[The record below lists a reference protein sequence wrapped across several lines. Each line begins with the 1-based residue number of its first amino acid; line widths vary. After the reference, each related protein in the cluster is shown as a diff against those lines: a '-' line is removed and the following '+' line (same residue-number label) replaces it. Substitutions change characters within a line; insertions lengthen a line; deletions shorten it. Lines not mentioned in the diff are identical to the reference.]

1 MNRQP
6 LSHMA
11 VVLLALTLA
20 NPHCLAAGSGI
31 EAMEPPFGS
40 GYAPEQESQKLTN
53 KGFRSYQQ
61 ALYYESLDTPKDA
74 AKSRTALKK
83 AQKFLRQAAQKDQKN
98 VRAFAL
104 LGEVLA
110 MQGES
115 RKAIGAFNF
124 ALQLSPKYYSAWLQ
138 RARVLLV
145 MGLVNDVQKSYVVL
159 ARNEPDLANEL
170 LVAIDTWLTN
180 REQPLSKAD
189 SAFMEWRNTQG

>member
-1 MNRQP
+1 MILDKSNP
-6 LSHMA
+6 EYKNLPGIG
-11 VVLLALTLA
+11 VLVGGLWVANIYYWGFNQYIIQRTLA
-20 NPHCLAAGSGI
+20 AKSLK
-31 EAMEPPFGS
+31 
-40 GYAPEQESQKLTN
+40 ESQK
-53 KGFRSYQQ
+53 GI
-61 ALYYESLDTPKDA
+61 
-74 AKSRTALKK
+74 KK

-180 REQPLSKAD
+180 REQPLSEAD
-189 SAFMEWRNTQG
+189 CALMEWRNTQG

>member
-11 VVLLALTLA
+11 IVLLALTLA

-31 EAMEPPFGS
+31 EAMEPP
-40 GYAPEQESQKLTN
+40 
-53 KGFRSYQQ
+53 
-61 ALYYESLDTPKDA
+61 
-74 AKSRTALKK
+74 
-83 AQKFLRQAAQKDQKN
+83 FLRQAAQKDQKN

-180 REQPLSKAD
+180 REQPLSEAD
-189 SAFMEWRNTQG
+189 STFMEWRNTQG

>member
-1 MNRQP
+1 MNQQP
-6 LSHMA
+6 LLQTA
-11 VVLLALTLA
+11 VVLLALTFA

-31 EAMEPPFGS
+31 ESMEPPFGN

-61 ALYYESLDTPKDA
+61 ALYFRSLDTSKDA

-83 AQKFLRQAAQKDQKN
+83 AQKYLREAAKKDQKN

-104 LGEVLA
+104 LGQVLA

-145 MGLVNDVQKSYVVL
+145 MGLMNDVQKSYVVL
-159 ARNEPDLANEL
+159 ARNEPDLASEL
-170 LVAIDTWLTN
+170 LAAIDTWVTD
-180 REQPLSKAD
+180 RQQPLSEAD